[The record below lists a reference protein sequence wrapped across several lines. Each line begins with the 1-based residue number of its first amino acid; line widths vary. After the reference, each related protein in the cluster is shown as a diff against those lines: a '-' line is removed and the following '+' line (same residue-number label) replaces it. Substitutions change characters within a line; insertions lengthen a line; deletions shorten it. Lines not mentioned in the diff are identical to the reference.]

1 MAKKIIDAPDNAVS
15 DAFMVSGCV
24 ERTRPVRSKALAGVL
39 SIFLGAFGVHQFY
52 LKHIGKGIAI
62 LILTSVITG
71 AYFAVSAM
79 VKMDMTNWLI
89 AFCVYEALFMLR
101 GLVYF
106 FQSEKRFKL
115 KNKVRTF

>member
-1 MAKKIIDAPDNAVS
+1 MAKKTIDSPDNAVS
-15 DAFMVSGCV
+15 DTFMVSGTAECS
-24 ERTRPVRSKALAGVL
+24 RPIRSKALAGVL

-62 LILTSVITG
+62 LILTAILTG
-71 AYFAVSAM
+71 AYFAVSAL

-89 AFCVYEALFMLR
+89 VFCVYEALFMLR
-101 GLVYF
+101 GLIYF
-106 FQSEKRFKL
+106 FQSEKRFKA